1 MTNKTFNLYCDE
13 SNHLENDG
21 KKFMLISYI
30 RSPINQV
37 DIHHDAIREIKKRH
51 NFKGEIKWTNVSRS
65 QFHFYADIIDYF
77 FSTDLTFRAVVVNK
91 QNVRNDAFNQDFQAF
106 YYKMYYQVI
115 YHKLDLNS
123 CYNIYLDIKD
133 TLSAKKVRTLKD
145 VLQIE
150 FSSIRNVQNIR
161 SDESLLMQMTDLIMG
176 AISYHL
182 NFPDGKVLAKKNL
195 IDKIRKN
202 TDLTLNHSTPRSQ
215 DKLNLFFIDLKQSH

>member
-1 MTNKTFNLYCDE
+1 M
-13 SNHLENDG
+13 
-21 KKFMLISYI
+21 
-30 RSPINQV
+30 
-37 DIHHDAIREIKKRH
+37 
-51 NFKGEIKWTNVSRS
+51 
-65 QFHFYADIIDYF
+65 
-77 FSTDLTFRAVVVNK
+77 VNK